1 MLVANAV
8 LKGLVIF
15 MRPKVFDPRSEVFAV
30 PLGGG
35 RHGGSASFGLG

>member
-15 MRPKVFDPRSEVFAV
+15 MRPKVFDPRSEVFSV
-30 PLGGG
+30 
-35 RHGGSASFGLG
+35 H